1 MTRDDDDD
9 DYDETSEAMEEGN
22 GVQEQKVQEQKEGE
36 EDIDQLYQLDK
47 YESDEESP
55 GG

>member
-1 MTRDDDDD
+1 MTRDDDD

-22 GVQEQKVQEQKEGE
+22 GVQEQKEGE